1 VTFDLDGSDE
11 GRPPLEL
18 ARGDTLR
25 VAGVWIRL
33 APVDS
38 LASASFT
45 LRVRRR
51 AEVRRALEDRLD
63 VRRPEIGSRLVA
75 IRFDDEDRDLAAA
88 VVGVMIDEYLAFRA
102 REERGEMG
110 STAAEL
116 RRQVDT
122 VRVALREAEEALRR
136 YQESSGL
143 VVPEEQA
150 AQQVKR
156 YAALRAELDQAE
168 ARRTALAAV
177 LAVVQGRAAG
187 GTISGA
193 YRQLATFPAL
203 FENQAVQDLVQ
214 TLVTLEN
221 QLSDLRL
228 RRTDENRETRQL
240 LARIAELDRSLLT
253 TGMQYREA
261 LDEGVR
267 TVRGALA
274 GIDAELGRLP
284 AQTMRYVRLAREREV
299 AEERFVLLERQ
310 LRQTE
315 LRDALRLDQVR
326 VVDAPVVAEADD
338 PEFPRPAVHLVLALI
353 LAGAA
358 AAATAALRRL
368 VRGV

>member
-1 VTFDLDGSDE
+1 
-11 GRPPLEL
+11 
-18 ARGDTLR
+18 
-25 VAGVWIRL
+25 VWIRL

-63 VRRPEIGSRLVA
+63 VRRPEIGSRLVT
-75 IRFDDEDRDLAAA
+75 IRVDDEDRDLAAA

-177 LAVVQGRAAG
+177 LAVVQDRAVG

-221 QLSDLRL
+221 QLSDLR
-228 RRTDENRETRQL
+228 
-240 LARIAELDRSLLT
+240 LDRSLLT

-284 AQTMRYVRLAREREV
+284 AQTMRYVRLARAREV

-338 PEFPRPAVHLVLALI
+338 PVFPRPAVHLMLALI